1 MLVKKWNKNNE
12 LEVNYMATDLN
23 IEVTPLP
30 RVEGHGDLVLD
41 VKNKKIEKLQMRIP
55 ESPRFFEAMLVGRK
69 YTEPSHIT
77 SRICGICSVAH
88 TFTSLKATE
97 AALGVELNDFIIKL
111 RKLVNYGE
119 CIQSH
124 ALHVYFLAAPDF
136 LGIGSVVPLL
146 EINPAVVNIAV
157 KMKKIANEMVR
168 VIGGRAVH
176 PITTV
181 VGGFTKIP
189 TEEELLRL
197 RADLES
203 LYPDAE
209 TSLQVLK
216 TLKIPAFE
224 RETEY
229 LCIYDEKE
237 YNLYDGDLKSSDG
250 WIIKPEDYLSKI
262 NEKVVEHSTGKHCWA
277 SRDSFMV
284 GSLARTNNNFE
295 QLSDNAK
302 TYAQELG
309 LGSPCYNTYM
319 NNIAQFVEIV
329 HSIDDSIKLIDAI
342 LEEGLDEGKAM
353 VEVKPKA
360 SRGVGL
366 VEAPRGSLIHDY
378 TYDED
383 GKIQK
388 ANLII
393 PTNMNYVNIEKD
405 LEALVPDIIEKTE
418 DEIRLACEM
427 MIRAY
432 DPCIS
437 CSTHFL
443 NVTLI
448 NK

>member
-1 MLVKKWNKNNE
+1 
-12 LEVNYMATDLN
+12 MATDLN

-55 ESPRFFEAMLVGRK
+55 ESPRFFEAMLVGRR

-124 ALHVYFLAAPDF
+124 ALHVFFLAAPDF

-189 TEEELLRL
+189 TEEDLLRM

-309 LGSPCYNTYM
+309 LGYPCYNTYM

-329 HSIDDSIKLIDAI
+329 HSIDDSIRLIDEI
-342 LEEGLDEGKAM
+342 LEEGLDEDKAM

-378 TYDED
+378 TYDAD
-383 GKIQK
+383 GKVMK

-405 LEALVPDIIEKTE
+405 LEALVPNIIEKTE

>member
-1 MLVKKWNKNNE
+1 
-12 LEVNYMATDLN
+12 MAENLN
-23 IEVTPLP
+23 IEVSPLP

-41 VKNKKIEKLQMRIP
+41 VKNKKIEKLQVRIP
-55 ESPRFFEAMLVGRK
+55 ESPRFFEAMLVGRI

-97 AALGVELNDFIIKL
+97 AALGIKLNDLILNL

-124 ALHVYFLAAPDF
+124 CLHVYFLAVPDF
-136 LGIGSVVPLL
+136 LGIGSVIPLVK
-146 EINPAVVNIAV
+146 INPAVVNIAV
-157 KMKKIANEMVR
+157 KMKKIGNEMVR
-168 VIGGRAVH
+168 ILGGRAIH

-181 VGGFTKIP
+181 VGGFTKLPGI
-189 TEEELLRL
+189 EELHYLKNML
-197 RADLES
+197 VS
-203 LYPDAE
+203 LYPDLE
-209 TSLQVLK
+209 TSLKVLK
-216 TLKIPAFE
+216 TLKIPDFE

-229 LCIYDEKE
+229 ISIYNKDE
-237 YNLYDGDLKSSDG
+237 YALYDGDLKSSDG
-250 WIIKPEDYLSKI
+250 WIIKPQDYLEKI
-262 NEKVVEHSTGKHCWA
+262 SEQVVEHSTGKHCKA

-284 GSLARTNNNFE
+284 GSLARINNNFS
-295 QLSDNAK
+295 QLTDNAK
-302 TYAQELG
+302 TYAADLG
-309 LGSPCYNTYM
+309 LKSPCYNTFM

-329 HSIDDSIKLIDAI
+329 HCVDDSIKIIDNV
-342 LEEGLDEGKAM
+342 LNSGLDEDKAI
-353 VEVKPKA
+353 VKVNVK
-360 SRGVGL
+360 SGRGVGI

-378 TYDED
+378 TYDNN
-383 GKIQK
+383 GRILK

-393 PTNMNYVNIEKD
+393 PTNMNYANIEKD
-405 LEALVPDIIEKTE
+405 LYALVPMIIEKSE
-418 DEIRLACEM
+418 DEIRLGCEM

-437 CSTHFL
+437 CSTHFF